1 MTKLPLGVNVRVAPS
16 SPIEHSRNCGLLIC
30 FEFRGAEEKSEN
42 ELREGMSPRTRTN
55 MPRTAFEKTLA
66 LANLWNDDLRSE
78 NQVNCGMFAG
88 LEHAGML
95 AQPIVLGTAGK
106 DSES

>member
-1 MTKLPLGVNVRVAPS
+1 
-16 SPIEHSRNCGLLIC
+16 
-30 FEFRGAEEKSEN
+30 
-42 ELREGMSPRTRTN
+42 

-66 LANLWNDDLRSE
+66 LTSGKTTFEAQE

-95 AQPIVLGTAGK
+95 AQLIVLGTAWK